1 VDSLTPPAR
10 RLADLG
16 AGPGRRLGLLVEPDP
31 GGATLILAAAELG
44 CRVSLLN
51 PRWTGP
57 ELARA
62 LEVLDPERVMA
73 GPGVVLPDGFRGG
86 LPGGIPLDRW
96 SHPARDLVLEPR
108 TDDWRRMGRTPV
120 HPDPEWTLWTSGS
133 TGEPRGIVLSHDALR
148 ASAAAVAERL
158 GLGGRDRWIASLL
171 PAHVG
176 GLALILRAGILG
188 SSLLLPGRFDP
199 AGFNRLVDR
208 EGATHA
214 SLVPTQLLAVLEERG
229 DRPFPGSFRALLL
242 GGAATPPDLLDRAL
256 AAAAPVAL
264 TYGMTEAASQ
274 VATALPE
281 LVRRKPGTVG
291 APLAGIEV
299 EAGSEKEGPREI
311 RVRGATLARGVVRGP
326 GDDPAP
332 LVDPEG
338 WYATGDLGVLDE
350 EGHLRVTGRISERII
365 SGGVNVDPREVEAV
379 LSTHPGVGEVV
390 VLGIPDAR
398 WGERVVAVVVPAD
411 SADTPELDD
420 LLEHARPHVSPAKRP
435 RGLVVRDELPRTA
448 TGKVDRR
455 RLAQELRD
463 RGAGGAGA
471 RSPSADPSGA

>member
-1 VDSLTPPAR
+1 MGV
-10 RLADLG
+10 
-16 AGPGRRLGLLVEPDP
+16 GPGGRLGLLVEPDP
-31 GGATLILAAAELG
+31 AGATLILAAAELG

-51 PRWTGP
+51 PRWTGS

-62 LEVLDPERVMA
+62 LEALAPERVVA

-86 LPGGIPLDRW
+86 LPGGVPLDRW

-108 TDDWRRMGRTPV
+108 ADDWRRIGREPD
-120 HPDPEWTLWTSGS
+120 HPDPQWTLWTSGS
-133 TGEPRGIVLSHDALR
+133 TGDPRGIVLTHDAFR

-158 GLGGRDRWIASLL
+158 ALGGRDRWIASLV

-188 SSLLLPGRFDP
+188 SSLLLPGWFDP
-199 AGFNRLVDR
+199 GKFNRLVDR

-242 GGAATPPDLLDRAL
+242 GGAATPPELLERAL
-256 AAAAPVAL
+256 AASIPVAL
-264 TYGMTEAASQ
+264 TYGMTEGASQ
-274 VATALPE
+274 VATAPPE

-291 APLAGIEV
+291 APLTGIEV
-299 EAGSEKEGPREI
+299 EAGSPAEGPREI
-311 RVRGATLARGVVRGP
+311 RIRGATLALGVIRGP
-326 GDDPAP
+326 GAQPDP
-332 LVDPEG
+332 LVDREG
-338 WYATGDLGVLDE
+338 WYATGDLGVLDA
-350 EGHLRVTGRISERII
+350 EGHLRLTGRISERII

-379 LSTHPGVGEVV
+379 LSTHPAVGEVV
-390 VLGIPDAR
+390 VLGTPDTR

-411 SADTPELDD
+411 PGDPPDLDG
-420 LLEHARPHVSPAKRP
+420 LLEHARAHVSPAKRP
-435 RGLVVRDELPRTA
+435 RALVLRREFPRTA

-455 RLAQELRD
+455 RLAQELL
-463 RGAGGAGA
+463 GGGEAGAGA
-471 RSPSADPSGA
+471 PSPDPSGA